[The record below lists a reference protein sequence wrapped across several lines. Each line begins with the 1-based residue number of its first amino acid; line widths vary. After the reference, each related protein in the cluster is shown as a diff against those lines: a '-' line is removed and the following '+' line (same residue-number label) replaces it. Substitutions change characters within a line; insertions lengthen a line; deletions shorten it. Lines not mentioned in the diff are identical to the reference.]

1 MKSYVLAGL
10 VAAQSIVAAQPAA
23 DAGIEELTTVQT
35 GTFAGARIRLSL
47 GGRQHDRKVR
57 AGLTIAPTL
66 RSQGI
71 AGETRTRI
79 GEGLEVRFVGKRS
92 LGVSLGGRPLTRL
105 LPGGR
110 KSEDEKRF
118 GKSTSSKVAIGV
130 GAVALVAGAIVLG
143 VVISHSDDAP
153 DDS

>member
-1 MKSYVLAGL
+1 M
-10 VAAQSIVAAQPAA
+10 
-23 DAGIEELTTVQT
+23 
-35 GTFAGARIRLSL
+35 RH
-47 GGRQHDRKVR
+47 GRDRKVR

-79 GEGLEVRFVGKRS
+79 GEGLEVRFVGERS
-92 LGVSLGGRPLTRL
+92 LGVSLGGQPVTRS
-105 LPGGR
+105 LPSGR